1 MNSVLEYAKLYA
13 SLGWK
18 VFPVNKRKKPTVKW
32 KAECTTDIE
41 KDRRLV

>member
-18 VFPVNKRKKPTVKW
+18 VFPVNKRKRPAVNGRQS
-32 KAECTTDIE
+32 APPI
-41 KDRRLV
+41 